1 VGRVLSATSD
11 RVEPLALASTALL
24 FAGLVL
30 VSVIPR
36 VAGYVLIAG
45 LAVRIAA
52 HVLTGIGRYRAAM
65 SRPWPAVAPVAD
77 DDW

>member
-1 VGRVLSATSD
+1 MGRVLRAASD
-11 RVEPLALASTALL
+11 RVELLALGSAALL
-24 FAGLVL
+24 FAGLIL

-45 LAVRIAA
+45 LAARIAA